1 MRCPATRA
9 FAVLSSFLFLG
20 PSDAVGD
27 DGGGSKWAA
36 GSWQLTPGA
45 GRCGRQNADAR
56 EIAF

>member
-1 MRCPATRA
+1 MRCLATRA

-20 PSDAVGD
+20 LSDAVGD
-27 DGGGSKWAA
+27 DGGSKWAA

-45 GRCGRQNADAR
+45 GRCGRQNADAG